1 MPVHFADG
9 SRDYLGII
17 VYHDNDIENGNYSTI
32 GDQKSQGE
40 IFNHTGTG
48 GNVTGDHVHLEV
60 GKGQVLM
67 SDSKFHFTD
76 NTRCK
81 RIKPDEVLFVNDT
94 KVTPYTNYNWQI
106 FDGGSPTPPVYSSKN
121 TKFPW
126 AIFSNKIRKGR
137 K

>member
-106 FDGGSPTPPVYSSKN
+106 FDGGSPTPPVY
-121 TKFPW
+121 F
-126 AIFSNKIRKGR
+126 FSNKIRKGR